1 MFKLYIKNL
10 KLYMIKNQL
19 FRVLPD
25 TEIISQL
32 LETFGLSSLQDNNY
46 FTKETMK
53 ELNTIDRF
61 TGLKDKI
68 ETYYLPCKSKVYVK
82 EVTDKKCI
90 TILRQFIRV
99 HGYTLISKERYIN
112 RKKLCVYRLIKLDDK
127 PHNSPKK
134 KNNNIMISF
143 E

>member
-1 MFKLYIKNL
+1 
-10 KLYMIKNQL
+10 MIKNQL

-25 TEIISQL
+25 TEIIQRL
-32 LETFGLSSLQDNNY
+32 LETVGLNSLQDNNY

-53 ELNTIDRF
+53 EFNTIDKF
-61 TGLKDKI
+61 DGLRDRL

-82 EVTDKKCI
+82 DITDKKCI

-112 RKKLCVYRLIKLDDK
+112 RKKLCVYRLIRLDDK
-127 PHNSPKK
+127 PYNSPKK
-134 KNNNIMISF
+134 KNKNIMISF